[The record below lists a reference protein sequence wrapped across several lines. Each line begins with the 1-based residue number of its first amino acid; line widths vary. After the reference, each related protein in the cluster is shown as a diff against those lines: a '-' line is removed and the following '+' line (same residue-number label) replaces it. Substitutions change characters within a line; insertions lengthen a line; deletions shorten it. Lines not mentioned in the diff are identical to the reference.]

1 MATTNRTGP
10 AAEPVLPTARQPV
23 PGSEQYERP
32 APAPRDTDGK
42 GRKDGKEEKND
53 GAKRRSAAEIEADIN
68 ATTDRLAA
76 NVDELVNRLS
86 PARVAK
92 SGASSA
98 KNLVTGPDG
107 RPRAEVVGAVVGALV
122 GAAFLIWRSRRR

>member
-32 APAPRDTDGK
+32 APAPRDADGK
-42 GRKDGKEEKND
+42 DRKEDQGD

-68 ATTDRLAA
+68 TTTDRLAA
-76 NVDELVNRLS
+76 NVDELANRLS

-98 KNLVTGPDG
+98 KNLLTGPDG
-107 RPRAEVVGAVVGALV
+107 RPRAEVVGALVGALV